1 MEDFDFGVSGWWKAW
16 NKKFFRE
23 KWPLWLA
30 GIFMAISGVMAYG
43 IAVWSLAR
51 TVAAQNPYDQAKPL
65 GTFL

>member
-1 MEDFDFGVSGWWKAW
+1 MEDFDFGVRGWWKAW

-43 IAVWSLAR
+43 VARMVPGQDCCRTESL
-51 TVAAQNPYDQAKPL
+51 
-65 GTFL
+65 